1 MRTKDPKKMKEMI
14 DFIDGFYLVYY
25 RTPSVREI
33 AEGTSLSKSTV
44 ATYLAALRDEGEIDY
59 DKKLIRTDRIN
70 GQITGYN
77 QAGLIGAIPCG
88 QMEMETENVEEYVNL
103 PISIFGRGE
112 LYILRTYGNSM
123 TGAGIDENDL
133 VVVRKQEYAKDG
145 DIVVA
150 YVEGEGN
157 TLKRFYRD
165 SERKCIR
172 LHPEN
177 DELQDIYVKNCR
189 IQGVVVNIIKATAAG
204 KRPRL

>member
-14 DFIDGFYLVYY
+14 DFIDAFYLVYH

-33 AEGTSLSKSTV
+33 AEGTTLSKSSV
-44 ATYLAALRDEGEIDY
+44 ATYLAALRDDGEIDY

-70 GQITGYN
+70 GQITGYSP
-77 QAGLIGAIPCG
+77 AGIIGAIPCG

-112 LYILRTYGNSM
+112 LYILRTYGDSM
-123 TGAGIDENDL
+123 IGAGIDEKDL
-133 VVVRKQEYAKDG
+133 VVIRKQEYAQDG

-157 TLKRFYRD
+157 TLKRYYHDR
-165 SERKCIR
+165 EKQCIR

-177 DELQDIYVKNCR
+177 DELQDIYVKDCK

-204 KRPRL
+204 KRPS

>member
-14 DFIDGFYLVYY
+14 DFIDAFYLVYH

-33 AEGTSLSKSTV
+33 AEGTTLSKSSV

-59 DKKLIRTDRIN
+59 DKKLIRTERIN
-70 GQITGYN
+70 DQITGYIP
-77 QAGLIGAIPCG
+77 AGIIGAIPCG

-112 LYILRTYGNSM
+112 LYILRTYGDSM
-123 TGAGIDENDL
+123 IGAGIDEKDL
-133 VVVRKQEYAKDG
+133 VVIRKQEYAQDG

-157 TLKRFYRD
+157 TLKRYYRD
-165 SERKCIR
+165 REKKRIR

-177 DELQDIYVKNCR
+177 DKLQDIYVKDCK

-204 KRPRL
+204 KRPT

>member
-14 DFIDGFYLVYY
+14 DFIDAFYLVYH

-33 AEGTSLSKSTV
+33 AEGTTLSKSSV
-44 ATYLAALRDEGEIDY
+44 ATYLAALRDDGEIDY

-70 GQITGYN
+70 GQITGYIP
-77 QAGLIGAIPCG
+77 AGIIGAIPCG

-112 LYILRTYGNSM
+112 LYILRTYGDSM
-123 TGAGIDENDL
+123 IGAGIDEKDL
-133 VVVRKQEYAKDG
+133 VVIRKQEYAQDG

-157 TLKRFYRD
+157 TLKRYYRD
-165 SERKCIR
+165 REKKRIR

-177 DELQDIYVKNCR
+177 DKLQDIYVKDCK

-204 KRPRL
+204 KRPT

>member
-14 DFIDGFYLVYY
+14 DFIDAFYLVYH

-33 AEGTSLSKSTV
+33 AEGTTLSKSSV

-59 DKKLIRTDRIN
+59 DKKLIRTERIN
-70 GQITGYN
+70 DQITGYIP
-77 QAGLIGAIPCG
+77 AGIIGAIPCG

-112 LYILRTYGNSM
+112 LYILRTYGDSM
-123 TGAGIDENDL
+123 IGAGIDEKDL
-133 VVVRKQEYAKDG
+133 VVIRKQEYAQDG

-157 TLKRFYRD
+157 TLKRYYRD
-165 SERKCIR
+165 REKKRIR

-177 DELQDIYVKNCR
+177 DKLQDIYVKDCK

-204 KRPRL
+204 KRPS